1 MLQVEVTYQANKDIS
16 LEADSSA
23 IFDFD
28 CMSTDK
34 GIQDFGYAE
43 VSCNNHCGVT
53 AAPDLFSK
61 SMESS
66 TDFTDAL
73 LDLELSADLN
83 FLSSMDF
90 CLDEQVCVLSGTSE
104 STVDTCISTE
114 NNISDFQVASPN
126 LKSPD
131 QNHIPTLMPDFNSV
145 SLNVCEEETAS
156 KSETSD
162 FQCVASKKYVEMR
175 RKNNIASQRSRK
187 LRKLKN
193 LEMTEK
199 VKKLEA
205 ENKELSIL
213 AQKLE
218 KQRDVLQKLLL
229 ETIAKR

>member
-1 MLQVEVTYQANKDIS
+1 MSQVEEITYQANKDIS
-16 LEADSSA
+16 MEADYSA

-28 CMSTDK
+28 CISTDK
-34 GIQDFGYAE
+34 GIQDFSCAE
-43 VSCNNHCGVT
+43 VSCNKKCEVT
-53 AAPDLFSK
+53 AVPDLLSK

-73 LDLELSADLN
+73 LDLELSEDLN
-83 FLSSMDF
+83 FLSNMDF
-90 CLDEQVCVLSGTSE
+90 CLDEQVCVLSATSE

-114 NNISDFQVASPN
+114 KNVSDYEVASPT

-131 QNHIPTLMPDFNSV
+131 QNHIPTLMPDFNSISSV
-145 SLNVCEEETAS
+145 NVCEEETAS
-156 KSETSD
+156 TSESSD
-162 FQCVASKKYVEMR
+162 FQCRASKKYVEMR

-213 AQKLE
+213 A
-218 KQRDVLQKLLL
+218 
-229 ETIAKR
+229 